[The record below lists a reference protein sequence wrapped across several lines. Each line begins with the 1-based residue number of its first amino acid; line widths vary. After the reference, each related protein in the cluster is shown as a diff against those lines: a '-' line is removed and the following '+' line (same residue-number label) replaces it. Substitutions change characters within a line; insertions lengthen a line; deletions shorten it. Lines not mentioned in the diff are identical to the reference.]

1 MPRKKA
7 SKNKPEQSMRRKRT
21 RAPAPVILKL
31 HQDLEANESHPLA
44 KMDARRRGIDRQH
57 LIATI
62 LARIADGGSRDGED
76 ADTMQEN

>member
-1 MPRKKA
+1 MSRKKA
-7 SKNKPEQSMRRKRT
+7 SKKKPKQSTRRKPT

-31 HQDLEANESHPLA
+31 HQDLDANEVHPLA

-62 LARIADGGSRDGED
+62 LARIADGGSRDED
-76 ADTMQEN
+76 VTDTIRED

>member
-7 SKNKPEQSMRRKRT
+7 TKRRPNQSSRRKPT

-31 HQDLEANESHPLA
+31 HQDLDANESHPLA
-44 KMDARRRGIDRQH
+44 KMDAGRRGIDRQH

-76 ADTMQEN
+76 TDTIQEN